1 MAEKK
6 YIQSVERAYI
16 ILDYISRSKSAKLNE
31 ICGYTCLKTST
42 AFGILQTLE
51 HTGQIT
57 KSVDGI
63 TYSLGLN
70 TLKFGL
76 SYLNDSNINSKINTL
91 LNEIVKEIDETAY
104 FEIQVDKNRFYYL
117 DCVVSSHPLKVVPE
131 ENKYISLPDN
141 SAVAKL
147 FNSDKEMIYATDLED
162 VDEGL
167 NCFAVPY
174 KTDGQIIGCVAL
186 TGPSYRFTE
195 EKMKKAHKAYI
206 EIMKKLGLEN
216 HL

>member
-1 MAEKK
+1 MADKK
-6 YIQSVERAYI
+6 YIQSVERAYM
-16 ILDYISRSKSAKLNE
+16 ILEYITKNKSVKLNE
-31 ICGYTCLKTST
+31 ICEDTGLKTST

-51 HTGQIT
+51 HTGQIS
-57 KSVDGI
+57 KSLDDLN
-63 TYSLGLN
+63 YSLGLN

-76 SYLNDSNINSKINTL
+76 SYLNDSSITYKINNL
-91 LNEIVKEIDETAY
+91 LREIVREINETAY

-117 DCVVSSHPLKVVPE
+117 DCVVSSQPLKVVPD
-131 ENKYISLPDN
+131 ENKHINLPDN

-147 FNSDKEMIYATDLED
+147 FNSKEEVKYTTDLEE

-174 KTDGQIIGCVAL
+174 KSGGKIVGCIAL
-186 TGPSYRFTE
+186 TGPSYRFTKA
-195 EKMKKAHKAYI
+195 KMDEAHEAYI
-206 EIMKKLGLEN
+206 KIMMKLGLEN

>member
-6 YIQSVERAYI
+6 YIQSVERAYM
-16 ILDYISRSKSAKLNE
+16 ILDFIAKKKSAKLNE
-31 ICGYTCLKTST
+31 ICEHTGLKTST

-51 HTGQIT
+51 HTGQIS
-57 KSVDGI
+57 KGVDELN
-63 TYSLGLN
+63 YSLGLN

-76 SYLNDSNINSKINTL
+76 SYLNDSSITYKINNL
-91 LNEIVKEIDETAY
+91 LSEIVNEIDETAY

-117 DCVVSSHPLKVVPE
+117 DCVVSSQPLKVVPD
-131 ENKYISLPDN
+131 ENKYINLPDN

-147 FNSDKEMIYATDLED
+147 FNAKEEVKYTTDLEE

-174 KTDGQIIGCVAL
+174 KTGGEVVGCVAL
-186 TGPSYRFTE
+186 TGPSYRFTKA
-195 EKMKKAHKAYI
+195 KMDEAHEAYI
-206 EIMKKLGLEN
+206 KIMKKLGLEN

>member
-6 YIQSVERAYI
+6 YIQSVERAYM
-16 ILDYISRSKSAKLNE
+16 ILDYIAKNKSAKLNE
-31 ICGYTCLKTST
+31 ICEYTGLKTST

-51 HTGQIT
+51 HTGQIS
-57 KSVDGI
+57 KSSDELN
-63 TYSLGLN
+63 YSLGLN

-76 SYLNDSNINSKINTL
+76 SYLNDSSITHKINDL
-91 LNEIVKEIDETAY
+91 LREMVNEIDETAY

-117 DCVVSSHPLKVVPE
+117 DCIVSSHPLKVVPD
-131 ENKYISLPDN
+131 ENKYILLPDN

-147 FNSDKEMIYATDLED
+147 FNSKEDVEYTTDLEE

-174 KTDGQIIGCVAL
+174 KSGGEIVGCLAL
-186 TGPSYRFTE
+186 TGPSYRFTK
-195 EKMKKAHKAYI
+195 EKMDEAHAAYI
-206 EIMKKLGLEN
+206 KIMKKLGLEN